1 MTLAQLADRWQTLTL
16 AAVEAVVGPAQPDPF
31 ENIAADDGT
40 AIDVFCGSGQPP
52 LADAWHG
59 ILPEFDR

>member
-16 AAVEAVVGPAQPDPF
+16 AAVEAVVGQPETEPEPQREPDLSDP
-31 ENIAADDGT
+31 
-40 AIDVFCGSGQPP
+40 
-52 LADAWHG
+52 WHG